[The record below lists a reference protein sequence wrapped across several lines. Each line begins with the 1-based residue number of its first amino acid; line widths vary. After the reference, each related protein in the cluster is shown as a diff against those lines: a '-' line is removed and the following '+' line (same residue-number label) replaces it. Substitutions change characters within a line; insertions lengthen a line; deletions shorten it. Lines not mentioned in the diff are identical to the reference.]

1 MLYLVAI
8 VLLAALFFTIITIG
22 SKSAKRDTT
31 IVLDKMN
38 RDPDSVENH

>member
-1 MLYLVAI
+1 MLYVVAI
-8 VLLAALFFTIITIG
+8 VLLAVLFFTIFTIG

-38 RDPDSVENH
+38 HNQDSAGNH